1 MITKYINMV
10 KPFDVV
16 IIFPLIVLSF
26 FTDGYLCSPTD
37 E

>member
-1 MITKYINMV
+1 MITKYIRMV

-16 IIFPLIVLSF
+16 IIFPPYCFVF